1 MKEIVTKSKA
11 VAPPWAKDAA
21 RVIRKRSDFLSES
34 VKEAADNL
42 WTEIKFSQ
50 MARRSERRFQEIKGR
65 QDLKINLGCGHDIKK
80 GWLNI
85 DLRVPSIGSDLCRET
100 GLISYDLRL
109 GLPLE
114 NHSCSFIYSSHFFE
128 HLEFRHGL
136 KLMTDCHRVLKTGGT
151 FRLALPDYR
160 RIFRAYIQGNCEYFS
175 LIDDRWLGPMRDH
188 NTATAVDY
196 VNYAVYQ
203 HGEHKFIYDEDKLIL
218 LLQAL
223 GYSSV
228 SRTGHKEGLD
238 SGEPVRRRYS
248 LFVEAIK

>member
-11 VAPPWAKDAA
+11 AVPPWAKAAA
-21 RVIRKRSDFLSES
+21 RGILRPSDVLPAS

-42 WTEIKFSQ
+42 WTEIKFAQ
-50 MARRSERRFQEIKGR
+50 IARRSERRFQELKRR
-65 QDLKINLGCGHDIKK
+65 QDLKINLGCGQDIKN

-85 DLRVPSIGSDLCRET
+85 DLCVPAIDCTLCRDT
-100 GLISYDLRL
+100 VLMSYDLRL

-114 NHSCSFIYSSHFFE
+114 SHSCSFIYSSHFFE
-128 HLEFRHGL
+128 HLEYRHGIR
-136 KLMTDCHRVLKTGGT
+136 LMTDCHRVLKRGGT
-151 FRLALPDYR
+151 FRLSLPDYR
-160 RIFRAYIQGNCEYFS
+160 EIFRAYIQGNSEYFS
-175 LIDDRWLGPMRDH
+175 LIDDRWLGSLRDQ
-188 NTATAVDY
+188 NTATVVDY

-228 SRTGHKEGLD
+228 CRTDYKEGLD
-238 SGEPVRRRYS
+238 SGEPVRQRYS

>member
-1 MKEIVTKSKA
+1 MKEIVKRSKEI
-11 VAPPWAKDAA
+11 APPWAKDAA
-21 RVIRKRSDFLSES
+21 RVILKRSEVLPTS

-42 WTEIKFSQ
+42 WTEIKFAQ
-50 MARRSERRFQEIKGR
+50 MTRRSERRIQELKGR
-65 QDLKINLGCGHDIKK
+65 QDLKINLGCGQDIKN

-85 DLRVPSIGSDLCRET
+85 DLFVPAIDCTLCRDT
-100 GLISYDLRL
+100 VLMSYDLRL

-114 NHSCSFIYSSHFFE
+114 SHSCSFIYSSHFFE

-136 KLMTDCHRVLKTGGT
+136 KLMRDCQRVLRPGGT
-151 FRLALPDYR
+151 FRLSLPDYR
-160 RIFRAYIQGNCEYFS
+160 QIFSAYIQGNSEYFS
-175 LIDDRWLGPMRDH
+175 LIDDRWLGPMRDR
-188 NTATAVDY
+188 NTATVVDY

-203 HGEHKFIYDEDKLIL
+203 HGEHRFIYDEEKLIL

-228 SRTGHKEGLD
+228 SRTDHKEDLD

>member
-1 MKEIVTKSKA
+1 MKEIVAKSKA

-21 RVIRKRSDFLSES
+21 RGLLKRSDVLPAS
-34 VKEAADNL
+34 VKEAVDHL
-42 WTEIKFSQ
+42 WTEIKFAQ
-50 MARRSERRFQEIKGR
+50 MARRSERHFQELKGR
-65 QDLKINLGCGHDIKK
+65 QDLKVNLGCGHDIKNS
-80 GWLNI
+80 WLNI
-85 DLRVPSIGSDLCRET
+85 DLSVPAIDGTLCRGT
-100 GLISYDLRL
+100 VLMSYDLRL

-114 NHSCSFIYSSHFFE
+114 SHSCSFIYSSHFFE

-136 KLMTDCHRVLKTGGT
+136 KLMTDCHRVLKPGGT

-160 RIFRAYIQGNCEYFS
+160 EIFRAYIQGNAEYFS
-175 LIDDRWLGPMRDH
+175 LIDVRWLGPMRDQ
-188 NTATAVDY
+188 NTATVVDY

-203 HGEHKFIYDEDKLIL
+203 HGQHKFIYDEHKIIL

-228 SRTGHKEGLD
+228 NRTNHKEGLD

>member
-11 VAPPWAKDAA
+11 VTPLWAKDAA
-21 RVIRKRSDFLSES
+21 RVIRKRSDFLPVS

-42 WTEIKFSQ
+42 WAEIKAAQ
-50 MARRSERRFQEIKGR
+50 MARRSERRFQELKGK
-65 QDLKINLGCGHDIKK
+65 QNLMINLGCGKDIKN

-85 DLRVPSIGSDLCRET
+85 DLSVPSIDCTLCRDT
-100 GLISYDLRL
+100 VLMSYDLRL

-114 NHSCSFIYSSHFFE
+114 SHSCSFIYSSHFFE
-128 HLEFRHGL
+128 HLEFRHGF
-136 KLMTDCHRVLKTGGT
+136 KLMTDCYRVLKTGGT

-160 RIFRAYIQGNCEYFS
+160 EIFRAYIQGNSEYFS
-175 LIDDRWLGPMRDH
+175 LIDDRWLGSMRH
-188 NTATAVDY
+188 QNTATAVDY

-228 SRTGHKEGLD
+228 SRTDHKEGLD

>member
-1 MKEIVTKSKA
+1 MKAIVAKSKA
-11 VAPPWAKDAA
+11 VAPPWAKDTA
-21 RVIRKRSDFLSES
+21 RFIRKRSDFLPES

-50 MARRSERRFQEIKGR
+50 MARRAERRFQELKGS
-65 QDLKINLGCGHDIKK
+65 QNLKINLGCGQDIKK

-85 DLRVPSIGSDLCRET
+85 DLFVPAIDGTLCRDT
-100 GLISYDLRL
+100 VLMSYDLRL

-114 NHSCSFIYSSHFFE
+114 SHSCSFIYSSHFFE
-128 HLEFRHGL
+128 HLEYRHGL
-136 KLMTDCHRVLKTGGT
+136 KLMKDCQRVLKPGGT

-160 RIFRAYIQGNCEYFS
+160 EIFRAYIQGSSEYFS
-175 LIDDRWLGPMRDH
+175 LIDDRWLGQMRDQ
-188 NTATAVDY
+188 NTATIVDY

-228 SRTGHKEGLD
+228 SRTDHKEGLD
-238 SGEPVRRRYS
+238 SSEPVRQRYS

>member
-1 MKEIVTKSKA
+1 MKEIVTKSTA
-11 VAPPWAKDAA
+11 PVPPWAKTAA
-21 RVIRKRSDFLSES
+21 HGILKPSDVLPAS
-34 VKEAADNL
+34 VKEAAGKL
-42 WTEIKFSQ
+42 WTEIKFAQ
-50 MARRSERRFQEIKGR
+50 MSRRSERLF
-65 QDLKINLGCGHDIKK
+65 QDLKGEQNLKVNLGCGKDVKN

-85 DLRVPSIGSDLCRET
+85 DLCVPAIDCTSCRDT
-100 GLISYDLRL
+100 VLMSYDLRL

-114 NHSCSFIYSSHFFE
+114 SHSCSIIYSSHFFE

-136 KLMTDCHRVLKTGGT
+136 KLMTDCHRVLKHGGT

-160 RIFRAYIQGNCEYFS
+160 EIFRAYIQGNSEYFS
-175 LIDDRWLGPMRDH
+175 LIDDRWLGSLRDQ
-188 NTATAVDY
+188 NTATVVDY

-223 GYSSV
+223 GYSFV
-228 SRTGHKEGLD
+228 SRTDHKEGLD